1 MKIEKSAI
9 GVFEEFAE
17 DYLNF
22 EKTPKKNIF
31 WLDTMEFLCNRF
43 GNPELAC
50 PSIHVAGSKG
60 KGSVSMMIA
69 RILDEAGYRTGLYS
83 SPHILDF
90 IERIGSCKGPFEEA
104 VYEKSVKELIDFVR
118 SVKTEDL
125 PGERPITWFELV
137 TLLGILSFA
146 NAGCDYS
153 VYEVGLG
160 GRLDATN
167 VLKPEVCCINQIEL
181 EHTEFLGDTVEK
193 IAAEKGGIIKQNTPV
208 FVAEQTESVKQVFKK
223 IAGDKSA
230 PIFFVDEISN
240 ISQIVYKNT
249 QLHCTIS
256 SIFFKRPL
264 NVTLNMLG
272 DFQTRNAAMAAL
284 AVKQVLPDLDETII
298 ERGLEKAIL
307 PGRFEI
313 SGNIVYDGAHTV
325 KSIGFTMETFEKIFS
340 NQGPIN
346 AHLLFGC
353 AADKEVEKIA
363 TLFKGKFTK
372 VTITKPGNVKESDIE
387 RLKAAFDDV
396 NIEYFSCA
404 DYLKAIPYAVSKA
417 NEENAI
423 LLVTGSF
430 YLVSEVKKFLLSQKC
445 LYCQ

>member
-1 MKIEKSAI
+1 MRVNKSAI

-50 PSIHVAGSKG
+50 PSFHVAGSKG

-69 RILDEAGYRTGLYS
+69 TILNEAGYRTGLYS

-90 IERIGSCKGPFEEA
+90 IERIGTCNGPFQEE
-104 VYEKSVKELIDFVR
+104 VYEKSVKELIDFVS

-146 NAGCDYS
+146 NAKCDYS

-167 VLKPEVCCINQIEL
+167 VLKPAVCCINQIEL
-181 EHTEFLGDTVEK
+181 EHTEFLGNTVEK
-193 IAAEKGGIIKQNTPV
+193 IAAEKGGIIKENTPV
-208 FVAEQTESVKQVFKK
+208 FVAEQKESVKEVFRK
-223 IAGDKSA
+223 IAKDRSA
-230 PIFFVDEISN
+230 PIYFVDEISK
-240 ISQIVYKNT
+240 ISEIVYKNRRI
-249 QLHCTIS
+249 HCKIES
-256 SIFFKRPL
+256 DFFKRPL
-264 NVTLNMLG
+264 QIALRMPGV
-272 DFQTRNAAMAAL
+272 FQARNAALAAL
-284 AVKQVLPDLDETII
+284 AVKQVLPEIDEVTI
-298 ERGLEKAIL
+298 EKGLEKAAL

-313 SGNIVYDGAHTV
+313 DGNIIFDGAHTV
-325 KSIGFTMETFEKIFS
+325 KSIGYTMDTLEKIFEGE
-340 NQGPIN
+340 GPAN
-346 AHLLFGC
+346 LHLLFGC
-353 AADKEVEKIA
+353 AADKEVEKMA
-363 TLFKGKFTK
+363 ECFKGRFSM
-372 VTITKPGNVKESDIE
+372 VTVTKPGYVKESDLE
-387 RLKAAFDDV
+387 RMKKAFDMAG
-396 NIEYFSCA
+396 IEYFSCG
-404 DYLKAIPYAVSKA
+404 DHLKAIPYALEKA
-417 NEENAI
+417 REENAR

-430 YLVSEVKKFLLSQKC
+430 YLVSEVKKYLLSQKC
-445 LYCQ
+445 LGK

>member
-1 MKIEKSAI
+1 MRVNKSAI

-50 PSIHVAGSKG
+50 PSFHVAGSKG

-69 RILDEAGYRTGLYS
+69 TILNEAGYRTGLYS

-90 IERIGSCKGPFEEA
+90 IERIGTCNGPFQEE
-104 VYEKSVKELIDFVR
+104 VYEKSVKELIDFVS

-146 NAGCDYS
+146 NAKCDYS

-167 VLKPEVCCINQIEL
+167 VLKPAVCCINQIEL
-181 EHTEFLGDTVEK
+181 EHTEFLGNTVEK
-193 IAAEKGGIIKQNTPV
+193 IAAEKGGIIKENTPV
-208 FVAEQTESVKQVFKK
+208 FVAEQTESVKEVFRK
-223 IAGDKSA
+223 IAKDRSA
-230 PIFFVDEISN
+230 PIYFVDEISK
-240 ISQIVYKNT
+240 ISEIVYKNRRM
-249 QLHCTIS
+249 HCKIES
-256 SIFFKRPL
+256 DFFKRPL
-264 NVTLNMLG
+264 QIALRMPG
-272 DFQTRNAAMAAL
+272 DFQARNAALAAL
-284 AVKQVLPDLDETII
+284 AVKQVLPEIDEVTI
-298 ERGLEKAIL
+298 EKGLEKAAL

-313 SGNIVYDGAHTV
+313 DGNIIFDGAHTV
-325 KSIGFTMETFEKIFS
+325 KSIGYTMDTLEKIFEGE
-340 NQGPIN
+340 GPAN
-346 AHLLFGC
+346 LHLLFGC
-353 AADKEVEKIA
+353 AADKEVEKMA
-363 TLFKGKFTK
+363 ECFKGRFSM
-372 VTITKPGNVKESDIE
+372 VTVTKPGYVKESDLE
-387 RLKAAFDDV
+387 RMKKAFDMAG
-396 NIEYFSCA
+396 IEYFSCG
-404 DYLKAIPYAVSKA
+404 DHLKAIPYALEKA
-417 NEENAI
+417 REENAR

-430 YLVSEVKKFLLSQKC
+430 YLVSEVKKYLLSQKC
-445 LYCQ
+445 LGK

>member
-1 MKIEKSAI
+1 MRVNKSAI

-50 PSIHVAGSKG
+50 PSFHVAGSKG

-69 RILDEAGYRTGLYS
+69 TILNEAGYRTGLYS

-90 IERIGSCKGPFEEA
+90 IERIGTCNGPFQEE
-104 VYEKSVKELIDFVR
+104 VYEKSVKELIDFVS

-146 NAGCDYS
+146 NAKCDYS

-167 VLKPEVCCINQIEL
+167 VLKPAVCCINQIEL
-181 EHTEFLGDTVEK
+181 EHTEFLGNTVEK
-193 IAAEKGGIIKQNTPV
+193 IAAEKGGIIKENTPV
-208 FVAEQTESVKQVFKK
+208 FVAEQKESVKEVFRK
-223 IAGDKSA
+223 IAKDRSA
-230 PIFFVDEISN
+230 PIYFVDEISK
-240 ISQIVYKNT
+240 ISEIVYKNRRM
-249 QLHCTIS
+249 HCKIES
-256 SIFFKRPL
+256 DFFKRPL
-264 NVTLNMLG
+264 QIALRMPGV
-272 DFQTRNAAMAAL
+272 FQARNAALAAL
-284 AVKQVLPDLDETII
+284 AVKQVLPEIDEVTI
-298 ERGLEKAIL
+298 EKGLEKAAL

-313 SGNIVYDGAHTV
+313 DGNIIFDGAHTV
-325 KSIGFTMETFEKIFS
+325 KSIGYTMDTLEKIFEGE
-340 NQGPIN
+340 GPAN
-346 AHLLFGC
+346 LHLLFGC
-353 AADKEVEKIA
+353 AADKEVEKMA
-363 TLFKGKFTK
+363 ECFKGRFSM
-372 VTITKPGNVKESDIE
+372 VTVTKPGYVKESDLE
-387 RLKAAFDDV
+387 RMKKAFDMAG
-396 NIEYFSCA
+396 IEYFSCG
-404 DYLKAIPYAVSKA
+404 DHLKAIPYALEKA
-417 NEENAI
+417 REENAR

-430 YLVSEVKKFLLSQKC
+430 YLVSEVKKYLLSQKC
-445 LYCQ
+445 LGK

>member
-1 MKIEKSAI
+1 MRVNKSAI

-50 PSIHVAGSKG
+50 PSFHVAGSKG

-69 RILDEAGYRTGLYS
+69 TILNEAGYRTGLYS

-90 IERIGSCKGPFEEA
+90 IERIGTCNGPFQEE
-104 VYEKSVKELIDFVR
+104 VYEKSVKELIDFVS

-146 NAGCDYS
+146 NAKCDYS

-167 VLKPEVCCINQIEL
+167 VLKPAVCCINQIEL
-181 EHTEFLGDTVEK
+181 EHTEFLGNTVEK
-193 IAAEKGGIIKQNTPV
+193 IAAEKGGIIKENTPV
-208 FVAEQTESVKQVFKK
+208 FVAEQTESVKEVFRK
-223 IAGDKSA
+223 IAKDRSA
-230 PIFFVDEISN
+230 PIYFVDEISK
-240 ISQIVYKNT
+240 ISEIVYKNRRM
-249 QLHCTIS
+249 HCKIES
-256 SIFFKRPL
+256 DFFKRPL
-264 NVTLNMLG
+264 QIVLRMPG
-272 DFQTRNAAMAAL
+272 DFQARNAALAAL
-284 AVKQVLPDLDETII
+284 AVKQVLPEIDEVTI
-298 ERGLEKAIL
+298 EKGLEKAAL

-313 SGNIVYDGAHTV
+313 DGNIIFDGAHTV
-325 KSIGFTMETFEKIFS
+325 KSIGYTMDTLEKIFEGECPA
-340 NQGPIN
+340 NL
-346 AHLLFGC
+346 HLLFGC
-353 AADKEVEKIA
+353 AADKEVEKMA
-363 TLFKGKFTK
+363 ACFKGRFSK
-372 VTITKPGNVKESDIE
+372 VYVTKPGYVKESDLE
-387 RLKAAFDDV
+387 RMKKAFDMAG
-396 NIEYFSCA
+396 IEYFSCG
-404 DYLKAIPYAVSKA
+404 DHLKAIPYALEKA
-417 NEENAI
+417 REENAR

-430 YLVSEVKKFLLSQKC
+430 YLVSEVKKYLLSQKC
-445 LYCQ
+445 LGK